1 VIASVRSRVGLVAV
15 GAAVPEQVVTNDDLA
30 QRVDTTDEWIVTRT
44 GIRERRVAAPD
55 EYSHHLALRAA
66 EQALDRSGLAPA
78 QIDLVICATTSPASY
93 FPSTAVLVAEAIGA
107 HGAGAYDLAAACTGF
122 PYALS
127 QGIGQIQAGLAEHA
141 LVIGADTLSK
151 VLDWEDRSTC
161 ILFGDGAGA
170 VVLSADA
177 APEHVIGIELGAD
190 GARASDLY
198 VHALD
203 PSDRF
208 LRMNGGEVYKFA
220 TRTMVDASTRV
231 LHRAGLEVT
240 DVDWWIPHQANQRI
254 IDHAVRRLEIDP
266 GRVLTNL
273 EHYGNTSAGS
283 IPICLDEA
291 WRGGRVSAGD
301 RLMMIGFG
309 GGLAWGA
316 CLMEWAGEKQEGKD
330 P

>member
-1 VIASVRSRVGLVAV
+1 MIAALRSRVGLLAV
-15 GAAVPEQVVTNDDLA
+15 GASVPERVVTNDELA
-30 QRVDTTDEWIVTRT
+30 VRVDTSDEWIASRT

-55 EYSHHLALRAA
+55 EYSHHLAQRAA

-78 QIDLVICATTSPASY
+78 QVDLVICATTSPASY
-93 FPSTAVLVAEAIGA
+93 LPSTAVTVAEAIGA

-122 PYALS
+122 PYALA
-127 QGIGQIQAGLAEHA
+127 QGIGQIHAGLAEHV

-151 VLDWEDRSTC
+151 VLDWDDRATC

-177 APEHVIGIELGAD
+177 APEHVIGVELGAD
-190 GARASDLY
+190 GSRASDLY
-198 VHALD
+198 VRALD

-208 LRMNGGEVYKFA
+208 LRMNGSEVYKFA
-220 TRTMVDASTRV
+220 TRTMVDASTR
-231 LHRAGLEVT
+231 LLQRAGLGIA

-266 GRVLTNL
+266 DRVLTNL
-273 EHYGNTSAGS
+273 ERYGNTSAGS

-291 WRGGRVSAGD
+291 WRSGRVQTGD

-316 CLMEWAGEKQEGKD
+316 CLMEWAGEPHEGRAR
-330 P
+330 

>member
-1 VIASVRSRVGLVAV
+1 
-15 GAAVPEQVVTNDDLA
+15 VV
-30 QRVDTTDEWIVTRT
+30 
-44 GIRERRVAAPD
+44 
-55 EYSHHLALRAA
+55 
-66 EQALDRSGLAPA
+66 
-78 QIDLVICATTSPASY
+78 
-93 FPSTAVLVAEAIGA
+93 
-107 HGAGAYDLAAACTGF
+107 
-122 PYALS
+122 
-127 QGIGQIQAGLAEHA
+127 
-141 LVIGADTLSK
+141 GADTLSK
-151 VLDWEDRSTC
+151 VLDWDDRSTC

-190 GARASDLY
+190 GARAGDLY

-231 LHRAGLEVT
+231 LQRAGLEVG

-266 GRVLTNL
+266 DRVLTNL

-291 WRGGRVSAGD
+291 WRAGRVSAGD

-316 CLMEWAGEKQEGKD
+316 CLMEWAGEPHEGRVH
-330 P
+330 